1 MPTRSLRILIADHSH
16 LQRLGIEKMLNHCGY
31 HRVAPISSFK
41 ELLLIVDNAHEPF
54 DLLVIN
60 SAFGGTVALDLEA
73 FCRDC
78 TRVHHALIYDGP
90 PMSVAL
96 PKRKPP
102 ARVIKKL
109 PGVPDTDAI
118 KKVMVEIDPEK
129 PVRSPHFSRTP
140 SR

>member
-16 LQRLGIEKMLNHCGY
+16 LQRLSIEKMLNHCGY
-31 HRVAPISSFK
+31 HRVAPIGSFK

-60 SAFGGTVALDLEA
+60 STFGGTMMLDLEA

-78 TRVHHALIYDGP
+78 ARVHHALIYDG
-90 PMSVAL
+90 L
-96 PKRKPP
+96 PLPVSSPQGKPP

-109 PGVPDTDAI
+109 AGVPDTDAI

-129 PVRSPHFSRTP
+129 PKRSSYFFRTP
-140 SR
+140 SH